1 MKFINLFAL
10 LLINVPFAQ
19 GAMDEIPLQVTDDGH
34 FSLEAV
40 INGREGKFILD
51 TGSTGSTVGLSKL
64 EYFGIRKAKSAIDGI
79 IVGDEEKGKI
89 ETFPISIESLVIGTH
104 ELTLKNIHSNST
116 LHLGPEIDG
125 IIGHDAIVELH
136 ALLDIRRSRLLV
148 PEKDNDVEA
157 LFTGSDS
164 KYTAI
169 PLLQTEMG
177 FTLVKARLEQHD
189 VVMLVDSGA
198 QQVVLDMS
206 VVADGFG
213 FELENHPT
221 AKLVGH
227 DGTETPMKVI
237 LNKTIKIGSAAISGD
252 FLVADFGAL
261 KQAIGSKNGMFI
273 GIVGNKELAS
283 INSII
288 DAANSTIYVHEN

>member
-1 MKFINLFAL
+1 MKSIILFTL
-10 LLINVPFAQ
+10 LLINAPFAQ
-19 GAMDEIPLQVTDDGH
+19 SAMDEIPLHVTDDGH

-40 INGREGKFILD
+40 INGREGRFILD
-51 TGSTGSTVGLSKL
+51 TGSTGTIVGLSKL
-64 EYFGIRKAKSAIDGI
+64 EYFGIRKAKSTIDGI
-79 IVGDEEKGKI
+79 VVGDEEKGKI

-104 ELTLKNIHSNST
+104 KLTIKNIHSNST
-116 LHLGPEIDG
+116 LHLGSEIDG
-125 IIGHDAIVELH
+125 IIGHDAIVELR
-136 ALLDIRRSRLLV
+136 AMVDIKNSKLLV
-148 PEKDNDVEA
+148 PEKGIDVKA

-206 VVADGFG
+206 VVADDFG
-213 FELENHPT
+213 FDLENHPK
-221 AKLVGH
+221 AKLVGR

-237 LNKTIKIGSAAISGD
+237 LNKTIKIGNAAIDGD

-261 KQAIGSKNGMFI
+261 KQSIGSKNGTFM
-273 GIVGNKELAS
+273 GIIGNKELAS

-288 DAANSTIYVHEN
+288 DAANGIIYVHKT

>member
-1 MKFINLFAL
+1 MKLIILFTL
-10 LLINVPFAQ
+10 LLINASIAQ
-19 GAMDEIPLQVTDDGH
+19 GAMDEIPLHVTDDGH

-51 TGSTGSTVGLSKL
+51 TGSTGTIVGLSKL
-64 EYFGIRKAKSAIDGI
+64 EYFGIGKAKSAMDGI

-104 ELTLKNIHSNST
+104 ELTLKKIHSNST

-136 ALLDIRRSRLLV
+136 ALVDIRKSRLFV

-157 LFTGSDS
+157 LLTGSDS
-164 KYTAI
+164 KYTPI

-198 QQVVLDMS
+198 QQTVLDMS
-206 VVADGFG
+206 VVADDFG
-213 FELENHPT
+213 FNLENHPK

-237 LNKTIKIGSAAISGD
+237 LNKTIKIGSAAIDGD
-252 FLVADFGAL
+252 FLVTDFGAL
-261 KQAIGSKNGMFI
+261 KQAIGSKNGTFI
-273 GIVGNKELAS
+273 GIIGNKELAS

-288 DAANSTIYVHEN
+288 DAANSIMYVHKN

>member
-1 MKFINLFAL
+1 MKFSTLFAFL
-10 LLINVPFAQ
+10 FIYAPFAQ

-40 INGREGKFILD
+40 INGREGTFILD
-51 TGSTGSTVGLSKL
+51 TGSTGSIVGLSKL
-64 EYFGIRKAKSAIDGI
+64 KYFGIRNAKSAIDGI
-79 IVGDEEKGKI
+79 IIGDEEKGKI

-116 LHLGPEIDG
+116 LHLEPQIDG

-136 ALLDIRRSRLLV
+136 ALVDIRNSRLLV
-148 PEKDNDVEA
+148 PKKDNDVEA
-157 LFTGSDS
+157 RFTGSGS

-177 FTLVKARLEQHD
+177 FNLVKARLEQQD

-206 VVADGFG
+206 VVDDDFG
-213 FELENHPT
+213 FDLENHPK

-227 DGTETPMKVI
+227 DGTETPMKVV
-237 LNKTIKIGSAAISGD
+237 LNKTIKIGSAAINGD

-261 KQAIGSKNGMFI
+261 KQAIGSKNGMFV

-288 DAANSTIYVHEN
+288 DAANNTIYVQKN